1 MRTKRFDFNFKPLR
15 IITSF
20 GVDGSVPG
28 RQTYDGNTD
37 GFIPD
42 YSLTSL
48 KLRLSVSRQDKDEA
62 LPHGEINNLLT
73 NVTFTQIL
81 DGVATTIT
89 SSTSGYSITTSGNDA
104 GTILVS
110 KNINPL
116 HPITIRVEA
125 DYLDTRLNQVH
136 HIMESFLI
144 LCDNST
150 EVVPEVEVDI
160 DDQSVWDPYSDPD
173 SVTITA
179 GLRVGKSLA
188 AYDSHLLFKWLK
200 LRSDGSFTEVGTDD
214 TEDYDMTVGSDTC
227 HKTLTVD
234 RRLMGSETEIKCVA
248 LYNKDGS
255 ASGMSISTTS
265 PVRCISIARRIPKFE
280 DDFTGVPLNIP
291 PGSLYL
297 NPTAVLRDT
306 KGIISNPEREVHFI
320 WKGAT
325 NQASGSLTY
334 TQIGYGVSPTLPTK
348 KIVSDLG
355 MVLGLDVVD
364 AGPVAALEDSD
375 GYLIEDSDGAL
386 ILVQ

>member
-15 IITSF
+15 LITSF
-20 GVDGSVPG
+20 GVVGSVPG

-48 KLRLSVSRQDKDEA
+48 QLRLSVSRQDKDEA

-73 NVTFTQIL
+73 NVTFTEIL

-89 SSTSGYSITTSGNDA
+89 NSTSGYSITTSGNNA

-116 HPITIRVEA
+116 HPVTIKVEA
-125 DYLDTRLNQVH
+125 DYLDTRMNQVH

-160 DDQSVWDPYSDPD
+160 DDQTVWDPYSDPD
-173 SVTITA
+173 SITITA
-179 GLRVGKSLA
+179 GLRVGKNLA
-188 AYDSHLLFKWLK
+188 SYDTHLLFKWLK
-200 LRSDGSFTEVGTDD
+200 LRSNGTYTEVGSDD
-214 TEDYDMTVGSDTC
+214 TEDYDMAVSGTC
-227 HKTLTVD
+227 DKCLTVN
-234 RRLMGSETEIKCVA
+234 RRLMGSDTEIKCVA
-248 LYNKDGS
+248 LYNKSGA
-255 ASGMSISTTS
+255 ASGMSVSATS
-265 PVRCISIARRIPKFE
+265 PVRCISMARRIPKFE

-306 KGIISNPEREVHFI
+306 KGMIDNPEREVHFI
-320 WKGAT
+320 WKGST
-325 NQASGSLTY
+325 NQASGSLTF
-334 TQIGYGVSPTLPTK
+334 TQIGYGVSPTLPTN

-375 GYLIEDSDGAL
+375 GYLVEDSDGAL

>member
-20 GVDGSVPG
+20 GVEGSVPG
-28 RQTYDGNTD
+28 KQVYDGNSD
-37 GFIPD
+37 GYIPD
-42 YSLTSL
+42 YTVTGL
-48 KLRLSVSRQDKDEA
+48 KLRLSVSRQDKDEV

-81 DGVATTIT
+81 DGVATLIT
-89 SSTSGYSITTSGNDA
+89 ANTPGYSITTSGNNA
-104 GTILVS
+104 GTILVE
-110 KNINPL
+110 KNIAPL
-116 HPITIRVEA
+116 HPVTIKVEA
-125 DYLDTRLNQVH
+125 DYLDTRLQQVH
-136 HIMESFLI
+136 HITETFLI
-144 LCDNST
+144 MCDNAT
-150 EVVPEVEVDI
+150 EVVPQVEVDI
-160 DDQSVWDPYSDPD
+160 ADQSVWNPFEDPD

-179 GLRVGKSLA
+179 GLRVGKSLVT
-188 AYDSHLLFKWLK
+188 YDSHLLFVWQK
-200 LRSDGSFTEVGTDD
+200 LRSDGTFTEVGSDA

-227 HKTLTVD
+227 HKTLTID
-234 RRLMGSETEIKCVA
+234 RRLMGSDTEIRCIA

-255 ASGMSISTTS
+255 ASGMSVVATS
-265 PVRCISIARRIPKFE
+265 PMKALALRRRIPDFE

-297 NPTAVLRDT
+297 HPTAVLRDT

-334 TQIGYGVSPTLPTK
+334 AQIGQGVSPTLPTS
-348 KIVSDLG
+348 KIVNEHG

-364 AGPVAALEDSD
+364 AGPIGALEDSD
-375 GYLIEDSDGAL
+375 GKLVEDADGSL

>member
-20 GVDGSVPG
+20 GVVGSVPG

-37 GFIPD
+37 GYIPD
-42 YSLTSL
+42 LSLTPL
-48 KLRLSVSRQDKDEA
+48 QLRLSVSRQDKDEA

-81 DGVATTIT
+81 DGVSTIIT
-89 SSTSGYSITTSGNDA
+89 AGTSGYSITTSGNNA
-104 GTILVS
+104 GSILVS
-110 KNINPL
+110 KNIAPL
-116 HPITIRVEA
+116 HPITIKVEA

-136 HIMESFLI
+136 HIMETFLI
-144 LCDNST
+144 VCDNST

-160 DDQSVWDPYSDPD
+160 DDQTVWDPYSDPD

-179 GLRVGKSLA
+179 GLRIGKPLV
-188 AYDSHLLFKWLK
+188 AYDSHLKFVWLK
-200 LRSDGSFTEVGTDD
+200 KRSNDTFTEVGTDD
-214 TEDYDMTVGSDTC
+214 TEDYDMAVSGDC
-227 HKTLTVD
+227 DKCLTIN
-234 RRLMGSETEIKCVA
+234 RRLMGSDTEIKCVA
-248 LYNKDGS
+248 LYNKNGAASSMSPS
-255 ASGMSISTTS
+255 ATS
-265 PVRCISIARRIPKFE
+265 PVRCISLARRIPDYE

-306 KGIISNPEREVHFI
+306 KGIIENPDREVHLI

-334 TQIGYGVSPTLPTK
+334 TQIGHGVSPILPTS
-348 KIVSDLG
+348 KIVSELG

-364 AGPVAALEDSD
+364 AGPIGALEDSD
-375 GYLIEDSDGAL
+375 GKLVEDSDGSL